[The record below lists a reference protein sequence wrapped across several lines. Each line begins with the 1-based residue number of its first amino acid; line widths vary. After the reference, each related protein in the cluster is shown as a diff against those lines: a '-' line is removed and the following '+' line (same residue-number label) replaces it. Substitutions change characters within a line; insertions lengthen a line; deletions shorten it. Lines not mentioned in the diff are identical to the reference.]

1 MDRGWIWR
9 SGCSGRWRI
18 TPRRPSAPRW
28 WTRTTRGGSEGAPS
42 RYRTRPARSSRRPRF
57 DSTTR
62 LGSPR
67 PRASA
72 CRTPSSLRK
81 PRRRWAFDRFASRS
95 SRRRPRTSTCSCT
108 AARRRSGSTRRSP
121 RGSST
126 SSTRTRTAPES
137 SRSWCKTRMT
147 PAPPRSACSSTKPR
161 AAIRASWVRR
171 WRGGRAPRWWRG
183 TTRCFP
189 PRTFTTSRG

>member
-18 TPRRPSAPRW
+18 TPRRPSGPRW
-28 WTRTTRGGSEGAPS
+28 WTRTTRWVLKGVPY
-42 RYRTRPARSSRRPRF
+42 RYPTRLARSSRRLRF

-62 LGSPR
+62 LGSPL

-72 CRTPSSLRK
+72 CRTPNSLRK
-81 PRRRWAFDRFASRS
+81 PPRRWAFDRFASRS

-126 SSTRTRTAPES
+126 SSTRTPMAQES
-137 SRSWCKTRMT
+137 FRSWYKTRMT
-147 PAPPRSACSSTKPR
+147 QAPPRSASSSTKPR
-161 AAIRASWVRR
+161 VGIRASWVRR